1 MTCRQCGT
9 EIADKALICYRCG
22 TPTTEAKFKPVE
34 RHDRPA
40 STPALLATS
49 ASLAVFLVL
58 ALAGAY
64 LAATAEAQIMRTV
77 GVALVIVSV
86 LLSCRRLLARGR

>member
-1 MTCRQCGT
+1 MKCRQCGT

-22 TPTTEAKFKPVE
+22 TATTEAKFKPVE
-34 RHDRPA
+34 LHDRSPVTR
-40 STPALLATS
+40 STL
-49 ASLAVFLVL
+49 ASLVVFLAL

-64 LAATAEAQIMRTV
+64 LAVSSEAQTMRTV

-86 LLSCRRLLARGR
+86 LLSGRRLLVRRR

>member
-1 MTCRQCGT
+1 VTCRQCGT

-34 RHDRPA
+34 LHDRP
-40 STPALLATS
+40 SLAKP

-64 LAATAEAQIMRTV
+64 LAATAETSIMRTV
-77 GVALVIVSV
+77 GLALVIVSV
-86 LLSCRRLLARGR
+86 LLSGRRLLARGR